1 MSEATFRPNTRENVI
16 QVTENGIPLDEYLY
30 VDAIRKNR
38 VFIFYWY
45 NITEENRYNEMTDT
59 TTLFYVYGEITKF
72 IDIPDTYTVNDEVI
86 TINKKSRD
94 SIRAWVYTYI
104 PEIVEI
110 LKSSGD
116 YA

>member
-1 MSEATFRPNTRENVI
+1 MTESTIRPSTRDNVI
-16 QVTENGIPLDEYLY
+16 QVPENGIPVDEYLF

-72 IDIPDTYTVNDEVI
+72 IDMPDKYTVNDEII

-94 SIRAWVYTYI
+94 SIRAWVYTCI